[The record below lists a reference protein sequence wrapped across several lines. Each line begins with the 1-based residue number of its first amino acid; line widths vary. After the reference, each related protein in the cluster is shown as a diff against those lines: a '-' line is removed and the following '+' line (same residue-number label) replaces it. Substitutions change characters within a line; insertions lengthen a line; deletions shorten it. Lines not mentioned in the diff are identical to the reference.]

1 MLKSTFAVMA
11 AGAAVAMSL
20 GLASPAVA
28 DDTYYAPI
36 CTGNDIPMNSACV
49 LGGPQGTPTSS
60 SFTPGAGQFSG
71 APADQLPSA
80 SAGANPYIQIG
91 VGN

>member
-1 MLKSTFAVMA
+1 MLKSSFAVMA
-11 AGAAVAMSL
+11 AGAAAAVSL

-28 DDTYYAPI
+28 DYQYYAPV

-49 LGGPQGTPTSS
+49 AGGPQGTPTSS
-60 SFTPGAGQFSG
+60 SFTSGGVQFSG
-71 APADQLPSA
+71 GPADQLPTVSP
-80 SAGANPYIQIG
+80 GANPYIRVG